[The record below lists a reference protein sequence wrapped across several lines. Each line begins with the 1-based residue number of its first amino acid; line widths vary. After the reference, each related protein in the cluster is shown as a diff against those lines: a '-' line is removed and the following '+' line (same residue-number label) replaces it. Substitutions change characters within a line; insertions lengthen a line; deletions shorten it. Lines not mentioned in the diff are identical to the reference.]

1 MSWISIFGLLFG
13 CIVSPIMDKALLLLQ
28 AQTLFHLPAQCK
40 NPSFIK
46 FMIASIKS
54 GIFKKEDRFV
64 KLCDQ
69 VESLK
74 DV

>member
-1 MSWISIFGLLFG
+1 
-13 CIVSPIMDKALLLLQ
+13 
-28 AQTLFHLPAQCK
+28 
-40 NPSFIK
+40 
-46 FMIASIKS
+46 MIASIKS

>member
-1 MSWISIFGLLFG
+1 
-13 CIVSPIMDKALLLLQ
+13 MDKALLLLQ